1 MVELDHLTKNEVKK
15 LLHTMLKSI
24 DGDDGET
31 MDDVLSQLNIKFK
44 DDKE

>member
-1 MVELDHLTKNEVKK
+1 
-15 LLHTMLKSI
+15 MLKSI